1 MGLGLA
7 GDRAVDLEE
16 TESWMTADELRESAS
31 FEMIGI
37 PVNFALQ
44 LKNPGIHTLNSIV
57 NLLLDLL
64 YLLDL

>member
-1 MGLGLA
+1 
-7 GDRAVDLEE
+7 
-16 TESWMTADELRESAS
+16 MTTDELRESAS